1 MIGSPRDPTEFGA
14 KLGRRHRQEMHHGR
28 RNPLRGLRSRFLPV
42 VALLGLAALAT
53 GCSSLAP
60 RQFTGSGPAFDPIEF
75 FTGRTRSWGVFE
87 NRAGEP
93 SRRFSTVCAG
103 YRKDGDVLLLDQLF
117 TYEDGAT
124 QQRHWRIHRLD
135 AHRYEATANDVVG
148 QATGEAYGNAFH
160 WEYTVALKPGNP
172 LYNVRLRQW
181 MYLQAGG
188 QTMVNRASVNKLGLQ
203 VAQVTEFFWREAGSG
218 TRNR

>member
-1 MIGSPRDPTEFGA
+1 MTTASEN
-14 KLGRRHRQEMHHGR
+14 RRLQSRW
-28 RNPLRGLRSRFLPV
+28 PGLSRL
-42 VALLGLAALAT
+42 VALVVSVALT
-53 GCSSLAP
+53 GGCSSLSP
-60 RQFTGSGPAFDPIEF
+60 SQFAHSTPAFDPVEF
-75 FTGRTRSWGVFE
+75 FTGHTRSWGVFE
-87 NRAGEP
+87 NRSGEP
-93 SRRFSTVCAG
+93 SRRFSTVC
-103 YRKDGDVLLLDQLF
+103 DGHREADGTLLLDQIF

-135 AHRYEATANDVVG
+135 AHHYEATANDVVG

-188 QTMVNRASVNKLGLQ
+188 QTMMNRASVNKLGLQ
-203 VAQVTEFFWREAGSG
+203 VAQVTEFFQRGK
-218 TRNR
+218 